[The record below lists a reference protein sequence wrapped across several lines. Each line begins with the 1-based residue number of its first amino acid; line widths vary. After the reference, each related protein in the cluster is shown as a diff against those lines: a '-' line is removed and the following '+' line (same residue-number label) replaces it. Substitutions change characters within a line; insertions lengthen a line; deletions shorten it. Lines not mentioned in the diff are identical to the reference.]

1 MSPRSMTSWF
11 SELNLSNITNMQLI
25 GFRIQNFRSIVDT
38 GWQQLAHDNI
48 TSLIGQNESGK
59 TSILEG
65 LKAFHDG
72 QLIEDMLRSD
82 LSLPVVTCQ
91 FKFSLTEMENK
102 IALKKLDPKIRQLL
116 ESLENISISRI
127 WEDDMDSFLEM
138 GAELRDIYEENL
150 AHIRG
155 REEGILQKLDEMNS
169 ETAKAKAAVDKA
181 GDEHDLA
188 LEKVHLVKNRIAELK
203 RGTRKLSSR
212 DKRQETKKEIQA
224 EEEMLSKLNEVLSQK
239 KKNLDEKQEVL
250 DKLKLKTDAS
260 RNLEELNTQID
271 ERSQELIS
279 CQEALREILQMTG
292 MYPSDK
298 EQRAAEIREEISRA
312 DIEKLKKEIV
322 SLKHSYDTHLLA
334 LEFVFEGMTFESAL
348 TSAGK
353 EIDLRNKYLSSCQ
366 LASEIFKI
374 TPEFELFEDFSSL
387 LPNRIDLEDI
397 IRANKKAEGYKA
409 AINFLTITGLEY
421 SFFQQPSSRILKQKI
436 ENLNGE
442 LTLNFQDFWRQ
453 NVGKKNKIKINFE
466 LSHYDHTNPEK
477 SGKPFIEF
485 WIKDET
491 ERLYPKQ
498 RSRGVRWFLSFFL
511 ELKAT
516 ALDKSKKNKVLLI
529 DEPGVSLHAR
539 AQEDV
544 LKVFDDI
551 RQQMQII
558 YTTHSPH
565 LIDVNKLYRILAVQR
580 AIEDD
585 MRSESLV
592 FSARTLKAATAD
604 TLSPIYSTMGARL
617 SQQEIVKSFNNVIVK
632 DLATFYFLKAI
643 NTLTSFKKEC
653 YFLPASDA
661 ESIPMMVNILI
672 GWGLDYIILNF
683 GNNEERSVHD
693 QMMKDL
699 FDNKIDL
706 GKEQMIFMEDYPD
719 PEDLFSTIDFK
730 KHIVQ
735 VREGITVKNSEY
747 LKDNNYSRAILASKF
762 LQEVNAGN
770 IKPEI
775 LDDETMENLNKFTTL
790 LSDKLQ

>member
-1 MSPRSMTSWF
+1 
-11 SELNLSNITNMQLI
+11 MQLI

-82 LSLPVVTCQ
+82 LSLPKITCQ
-91 FKFSLTEMENK
+91 FKFSLKEMNHRIE
-102 IALKKLDPKIRQLL
+102 IKKLNPKVRQVLG
-116 ESLENISISRI
+116 SLENISISRV
-127 WEDDMDSFLEM
+127 WEDDMDSFLKME
-138 GAELRDIYEENL
+138 AELKDIFDETLE
-150 AHIRG
+150 HIRE
-155 REEGILQKLDEMNS
+155 RENETLRKLEEMNREVANAS
-169 ETAKAKAAVDKA
+169 AAVDKA
-181 GDEHDLA
+181 SDEHGLT
-188 LEKVHLVKNRIAELK
+188 LEKVDSVKQRISELK
-203 RGTRKLSSR
+203 RGSRKFSSR
-212 DKRQETKKEIQA
+212 EKREETKEELDL
-224 EEEMLSKLNEVLSQK
+224 EEEMLIKLNEALTLK
-239 KKNLDEKQEVL
+239 KKHLDGKRAIL
-250 DKLKLKTDAS
+250 KGLKLKTDAS
-260 RNLEELNTQID
+260 RNLEELNLQID
-271 ERSQELIS
+271 EQSKELTT
-279 CQEALREILQMTG
+279 CQETLRDILQLTG
-292 MYPSDK
+292 MYSSDK
-298 EQRAAEIREEISRA
+298 EQRAAEIREEINRA
-312 DIEKLKKEIV
+312 DIERLKDDIQT
-322 SLKHSYDTHLLA
+322 LKRSYDTHLLG
-334 LEFVFEGMTFESAL
+334 LEFVFDGMNFESAMK
-348 TSAGK
+348 SAEK
-353 EIDLRNKYLSSCQ
+353 EIELRNKYLDSKD
-366 LASEIFKI
+366 LANELFKVL
-374 TPEFELFEDFSSL
+374 PEFELFEDFSSL

-397 IRANKKAEGYKA
+397 IRANKRAEGYKA

-485 WIKDET
+485 WIKDER

-516 ALDKSKKNKVLLI
+516 AMNEYMKNKVLLI

-551 RQQMQII
+551 RQQMQIV

-585 MRSESLV
+585 MRSETLV
-592 FSARTLKAATAD
+592 FSASTLKAATAD

-632 DLATFYFLKAI
+632 DLATYYFLKAI
-643 NTLTSFKKEC
+643 NTLTGFKKDC
-653 YFLPASDA
+653 YFLPASGAD
-661 ESIPMMVNILI
+661 SIPMMVNILI

-683 GNNEERSVHD
+683 GNTEEQSIHD
-693 QMMKDL
+693 RLMKDL

-706 GKEQMIFMEDYPD
+706 GKEQMIFMENFPD

-730 KHIVQ
+730 KHIVK
-735 VREGITVKNSEY
+735 VREGITVNNSEY
-747 LKDNNYSRAILASKF
+747 LKVNNFSRAILGSKF
-762 LQEVNAGN
+762 LEEVNSGN
-770 IKPEI
+770 IKAEK
-775 LDDETMENLNKFTTL
+775 LDEETMENLNRFTKNL
-790 LSDKLQ
+790 AAKLR

>member
-1 MSPRSMTSWF
+1 
-11 SELNLSNITNMQLI
+11 MQLI

-72 QLIEDMLRSD
+72 HLIEDMLRSD
-82 LSLPVVTCQ
+82 LSLPKVTCQ
-91 FKFSLTEMENK
+91 FKFSLKEMGHR
-102 IALKKLDPKIRQLL
+102 IDLKKLNPKVRKVLG
-116 ESLENISISRI
+116 SLENISMSRV
-127 WEDDMDSFLEM
+127 WEDDMDSYLEM
-138 GAELRDIYEENL
+138 EAELEEIYNESLEQIRERESHILKKLEEIN
-150 AHIRG
+150 
-155 REEGILQKLDEMNS
+155 REES
-169 ETAKAKAAVDKA
+169 EASASVDKA
-181 GDEHDLA
+181 SDEYVLTQ
-188 LEKVHLVKNRIAELK
+188 EKVDSVKLRISELK
-203 RGTRKLSSR
+203 RGSSMFTSREKRDGTR
-212 DKRQETKKEIQA
+212 EEITL
-224 EEEMLSKLNEVLSQK
+224 EEEMLSKLNEALALK
-239 KKNLDEKQEVL
+239 KKNLDKKQDIL
-250 DKLKLKTDAS
+250 KGLKLKTDAS
-260 RNLEELNTQID
+260 STLDGLQLQIEEI
-271 ERSQELIS
+271 SQELTVS
-279 CQEALREILQMTG
+279 QESLRDILQMTG

-298 EQRAAEIREEISRA
+298 EQRAAEIREEICRA
-312 DIEKLKKEIV
+312 DIEKQKDEIVNLKK
-322 SLKHSYDTHLLA
+322 SYDSSLLG
-334 LEFVFEGMTFESAL
+334 LEFVFDGMNQESAMK
-348 TSAGK
+348 SAAK
-353 EIDLRNKYLSSCQ
+353 EIELRNKYLDTRG
-366 LASEIFKI
+366 LAREIFKAL
-374 TPEFELFEDFSSL
+374 PEFELFEDFSSL

-397 IRANKKAEGYKA
+397 IKANKRAEGYKA

-453 NVGKKNKIKINFE
+453 NVGKKNKIEINFE

-485 WIKDET
+485 WIKDEI

-516 ALDKSKKNKVLLI
+516 AMENSKKNKVLLI

-580 AIEDD
+580 AVEDD

-617 SQQEIVKSFNNVIVK
+617 SQQEIVKSYNNVIVK
-632 DLATFYFLKAI
+632 DLASFYFLKAI
-643 NTLTSFKKEC
+643 NALTGFKKEC
-653 YFLPASDA
+653 YFLPASGAD
-661 ESIPMMVNILI
+661 SIPMMVNILI
-672 GWGLDYIILNF
+672 GWGLEYLVLNF
-683 GNNEERSVHD
+683 GNNEEQSVHD
-693 QMMKDL
+693 RLMKDL

-706 GKEQMIFMEDYPD
+706 GKEHMIFMEDFPD

-735 VREGITVKNSEY
+735 VREGITVHNSEY
-747 LKDNNYSRAILASKF
+747 LRVNNFSRAILASKF
-762 LQEVNAGN
+762 LEEVSSGR
-770 IKPEI
+770 IKPEK
-775 LDDETMENLNKFTTL
+775 LDEETMENLLMFSK
-790 LSDKLQ
+790 KLASKLR

>member
-1 MSPRSMTSWF
+1 
-11 SELNLSNITNMQLI
+11 MQLI

-82 LSLPVVTCQ
+82 LSLPVVSSQ
-91 FKFSLTEMENK
+91 FKLIMKDLENRIEM
-102 IALKKLDPKIRQLL
+102 KKLDPRVRQVLG
-116 ESLENISISRI
+116 SLENISISRK
-127 WEDDMDSFLEM
+127 WEDDMDSYLEM
-138 GAELRDIYEENL
+138 GAELEDIYSENQKQIHERENL
-150 AHIRG
+150 TLLKLEDLG
-155 REEGILQKLDEMNS
+155 REV
-169 ETAKAKAAVDKA
+169 AKATSELEKAS
-181 GDEHDLA
+181 DEHGLT
-188 LEKVHLVKNRIAELK
+188 LEKVDSVKQQISELK
-203 RGTRKLSSR
+203 RSSR
-212 DKRQETKKEIQA
+212 KFSSREKRDQIKQDIAA
-224 EEEMLSKLNEVLSQK
+224 EEEILSKLNEALDLK
-239 KKNLDEKQEVL
+239 KKHLEEKQKHL
-250 DKLKLKTDAS
+250 DSFKLKADAS
-260 RNLEELNTQID
+260 RNLEELRLQIK
-271 ERSQELIS
+271 ERGEELSAAQES
-279 CQEALREILQMTG
+279 LREILQMTG

-312 DIEKLKKEIV
+312 DIEKLKDEIQK
-322 SLKHSYDTHLLA
+322 LKQSYDTHLLG
-334 LEFVFEGMTFESAL
+334 LEYVFEGMNWGSAMK
-348 TSAGK
+348 SAGK
-353 EIDLRNKYLSSCQ
+353 EIELRNKYMNSRD
-366 LASEIFKI
+366 LARVIFDLL
-374 TPEFELFEDFSSL
+374 PDFELFEDFSSL

-397 IRANKKAEGYKA
+397 IRANKRAEGYKA

-453 NVGKKNKIKINFE
+453 NLGKNNKIKINFE
-466 LSHYDHTNPEK
+466 LSHYDHTVPEK

-485 WIKDET
+485 WIKDEK

-516 ALDKSKKNKVLLI
+516 AIDESKRNKVLLI

-585 MRSESLV
+585 MKSETLV
-592 FSARTLKAATAD
+592 FSARTLKTATAD

-632 DLATFYFLKAI
+632 DLATYYFMKAI
-643 NTLTSFKKEC
+643 NELTEFKKEC
-653 YFLPASDA
+653 YFLPASGA
-661 ESIPMMVNILI
+661 ESIPMIVNILI

-683 GNNEERSVHD
+683 GNSEERSVHD
-693 QMMKDL
+693 RLMKDL

-706 GKEQMIFMEDYPD
+706 GKEQMIFMEDFLD
-719 PEDLFSTIDFK
+719 AEDLFSTIDFK
-730 KHIVQ
+730 KHVVQ

-747 LKDNNYSRAILASKF
+747 LKDNNYSRAILASQF
-762 LQEVNAGN
+762 LQEVNSGKVK
-770 IKPEI
+770 IEK
-775 LDDETMENLNKFTTL
+775 LDEETRENLNMFTQTL
-790 LSDKLQ
+790 ASKLR

>member
-1 MSPRSMTSWF
+1 MH
-11 SELNLSNITNMQLI
+11 LI
-25 GFRIQNFRSIVDT
+25 GFRIQNFRSIIDT
-38 GWQQLAHDNI
+38 RWQQLAHDNI

-82 LSLPVVTCQ
+82 LSLPRVSCQ
-91 FKFSLTEMENK
+91 FKLSMK
-102 IALKKLDPKIRQLL
+102 ILESTIDMKKLDPKVRQTLVG
-116 ESLENISISRI
+116 LENISISRV
-127 WEDDMDSFLEM
+127 WEDDMDSYLEM
-138 GAELRDIYEENL
+138 GAELHEIYKETQEQ
-150 AHIRG
+150 IRECESQTLKKLEAME
-155 REEGILQKLDEMNS
+155 REVSDAS
-169 ETAKAKAAVDKA
+169 AAADKA
-181 GDEHDLA
+181 MDEYNLTQ
-188 LEKVHLVKNRIAELK
+188 EKVDSVKHRISELK
-203 RGTRKLSSR
+203 RSGRKFSSR
-212 DKRQETKKEIQA
+212 EKKDDIRKEMGV
-224 EEEMLSKLNEVLSQK
+224 EEEMLKKLNEALALK
-239 KKNLDEKQEVL
+239 KKHLNKKQDL
-250 DKLKLKTDAS
+250 LNGLKMKTDAS
-260 RNLEELNTQID
+260 SNLEELKLHIS
-271 ERSQELIS
+271 ERTQELGTA
-279 CQEALREILQMTG
+279 QDTLREILQLTG

-312 DIEKLKKEIV
+312 DIEKLKEEIQI
-322 SLKHSYDTHLLA
+322 LRKSYDTHLLG
-334 LEFVFEGMTFESAL
+334 LEFVFDGMAQESAL
-348 TSAGK
+348 KSAGK
-353 EIDLRNKYLSSCQ
+353 AIELRNKYLNSKE
-366 LASEIFKI
+366 LAHEIFKAL
-374 TPEFELFEDFSSL
+374 PEFELFEDFSSL

-397 IRANKKAEGYKA
+397 IRANKRAEGYKA

-485 WIKDET
+485 WIKDER

-516 ALDKSKKNKVLLI
+516 AMDKSKKNKVLLI

-632 DLATFYFLKAI
+632 DLSTFYFLKAI
-643 NTLTSFKKEC
+643 NALTGFKKEC
-653 YFLPASDA
+653 YFLPASGAD
-661 ESIPMMVNILI
+661 SIAMMVNILI
-672 GWGLDYIILNF
+672 GWGLEYIILNF
-683 GNNEERSVHD
+683 GNSEERIVHD
-693 QMMKDL
+693 RLMKDL

-706 GKEQMIFMEDYPD
+706 GKEQMIFMEDFID
-719 PEDLFSTIDFK
+719 TEDLFSTIDFK

-747 LKDNNYSRAILASKF
+747 LKDNSFSRAILASNF
-762 LQEVNAGN
+762 LQEVNSGN
-770 IKPEI
+770 ITIEK
-775 LDDETMENLNKFTTL
+775 LDEETRENLRVFTKK
-790 LSDKLQ
+790 LSSKLR

>member
-1 MSPRSMTSWF
+1 MTSWF
-11 SELNLSNITNMQLI
+11 SELNLFNLTNMQLI

-38 GWQQLAHDNI
+38 EWQQLAHDNI

-72 QLIEDMLRSD
+72 HLIEDMLRSD
-82 LSLPVVTCQ
+82 LSLPRVDCQ
-91 FKFSLTEMENK
+91 FKFSLAEMENQLA
-102 IALKKLDPKIRQLL
+102 IKKLDPKVRQVLGGL
-116 ESLENISISRI
+116 ETISISRI
-127 WEDDMDSFLEM
+127 WEDDMDSYLEM
-138 GAELRDIYEENL
+138 GAELSVIYEENQDQ
-150 AHIRG
+150 IRE
-155 REEGILQKLDEMNS
+155 RENLILLKLEEINRKVADA
-169 ETAKAKAAVDKA
+169 TATVDKA
-181 GDEHDLA
+181 SDEHELT
-188 LEKVHLVKNRIAELK
+188 LEKVNSVKQRIGELK
-203 RGTRKLSSR
+203 RGTRKLSPR
-212 DKRQETKKEIQA
+212 EKREEIKTEMVG
-224 EEEMLSKLNEVLSQK
+224 EEEMLSKLNEILSLK
-239 KKNLDEKQEVL
+239 KKNLDEKQGIL
-250 DKLKLKTDAS
+250 DKFKLKTDAS
-260 RNLEELNTQID
+260 CKLEELTIQINELSQD
-271 ERSQELIS
+271 LSSSQES
-279 CQEALREILQMTG
+279 LREILQMTG

-298 EQRAAEIREEISRA
+298 EQRAAEIREEICRA
-312 DIEKLKKEIV
+312 DIENLKKETQ
-322 SLKHSYDTHLLA
+322 SLKRSYDTHLLA
-334 LEFVFEGMTFESAL
+334 LEFVFEGMACESAL
-348 TSAGK
+348 RSAGK
-353 EIDLRNKYLSSCQ
+353 ELELRNKYLDSKE
-366 LASEIFKI
+366 LASDIFKSL
-374 TPEFELFEDFSSL
+374 PEFELFEDFSSL

-397 IRANKKAEGYKA
+397 IRANKRAEGYKA

-453 NVGKKNKIKINFE
+453 NVGKKNKITINFE

-516 ALDKSKKNKVLLI
+516 AMDKSKENKVLLI

-580 AIEDD
+580 EIEDD
-585 MRSESLV
+585 MRSETLV

-643 NTLTSFKKEC
+643 NTLTAFKKEC

-683 GNNEERSVHD
+683 GNSEEHSIHD
-693 QMMKDL
+693 RMMKDL

-706 GKEQMIFMEDYPD
+706 AKEQMIFMEDYLD
-719 PEDLFSTIDFK
+719 AEDLFSTIDFK

-770 IKPEI
+770 INAKN
-775 LDDETMENLNKFTTL
+775 LDEETMENLKMFTKKL
-790 LSDKLQ
+790 AAKLQ